1 MNRRQFTNGL
11 LLATATQPLRAQSL
25 RGQANA
31 APARV
36 ALLIG
41 NAAYSDAPLR
51 NPVNDVRELAGV
63 LKPLGFVVTAL
74 EDQRLGEMREALRQ
88 FVLHTRAAEV
98 RLVFFAGHGLQLRGR
113 SYLLPV
119 GARINNETDILE
131 RTTDATE
138 LVEQLSA
145 IENGANLVII
155 DACRSHPLFKSGTRR
170 MWAAKPGLSALA
182 APNGTVVAFSTRPG
196 QVARDGGVA
205 DGNGSTGTGT
215 GNDGGGP
222 MSVYTRHLT
231 RSLREAPDLPVE
243 ALFKRVRAG
252 VVAETNHQQVP
263 WESSDLN
270 GELCF
275 RPDQKGQCKRMQ

>member
-1 MNRRQFTNGL
+1 MKRRLMTAGL
-11 LLATATQPLRAQSL
+11 ALAICSEYWRLRAAGTARAQS
-25 RGQANA
+25 A
-31 APARV
+31 AQSPARM

-41 NAAYSDAPLR
+41 NAAYSEAPLR

-63 LKPLGFVVTAL
+63 LKPLGFAVTAL
-74 EDQRLGEMREALRQ
+74 EDLRLAEMREALRQ
-88 FVLHTRAAEV
+88 FVLRSRAAEV
-98 RLVFFAGHGLQLRGR
+98 RLIFFAGHGLQLRGR

-145 IENGANLVII
+145 IERGANLVII
-155 DACRSHPLFKSGTRR
+155 DACRSHPLFQAGTRK
-170 MWAAKPGLSALA
+170 MWAAKPGLSTLA

-196 QVARDGGVA
+196 QVARDGASVA
-205 DGNGSTGTGT
+205 GDS
-215 GNDGGGP
+215 P

-231 RSLREAPDLPVE
+231 RSLKEAPELPVE
-243 ALFKRVRAG
+243 ALFKRVRAA
-252 VVAETNHQQVP
+252 VVAETNNKQVP

-270 GELCF
+270 GEFCF
-275 RPDQKGQCKRMQ
+275 RPDAKGQCSRM